1 VSSAIAPGGV
11 APADNTSSTGAGV
24 EENSTAAVGDVP
36 ISSLQAGKGTAA
48 TLAPLS
54 SDSTAAD
61 EVEENPVS
69 SATASSTPTCKSAP
83 IAGFGTALNN
93 DLHDNMSVAGVS
105 REFLQSFAA
114 AQSLMRSSD
123 MVLEHQSSRASKKR
137 RNENYHLDEM
147 TPSKKIMF
155 VAPMV
160 LLQDQN
166 SEITLTPGLNSLS
179 SCLTQG
185 LRQDFRDNSLDILSR
200 LNGGKQETFY

>member
-1 VSSAIAPGGV
+1 VSKDVVEMSSAIAPGGD

-24 EENSTAAVGDVP
+24 EENSTAAVGAVP
-36 ISSLQAGKGTAA
+36 ISSVQAGEGVAA
-48 TLAPLS
+48 TPTPLS
-54 SDSTAAD
+54 SGSTAAD
-61 EVEENPVS
+61 EIEENPVS
-69 SATASSTPTCKSAP
+69 SVTASSTPTSKFAP
-83 IAGFGTALNN
+83 LAGFGVALNN
-93 DLHDNMSVAGVS
+93 DNMPVAGAS
-105 REFLQSFAA
+105 TEFLQSFAA
-114 AQSLMRSSD
+114 AQRLMKSRD
-123 MVLEHQSSRASKKR
+123 MVLEHQLNRASEKR
-137 RNENYHLDEM
+137 RNDEYHLDEM

-200 LNGGKQETFY
+200 LNGGKR